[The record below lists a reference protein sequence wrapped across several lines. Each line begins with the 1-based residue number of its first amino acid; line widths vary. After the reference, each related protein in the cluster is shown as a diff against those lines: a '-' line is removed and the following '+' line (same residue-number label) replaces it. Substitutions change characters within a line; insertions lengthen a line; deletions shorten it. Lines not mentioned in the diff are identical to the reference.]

1 MAEEF
6 AEANRKFFDDLAD
19 KYDIKPWQQDL
30 HRKITTE
37 IQEKATTFIEPRLAA
52 HPPGLRLL
60 DYACGTGMLS
70 RALAPWITTTIGI
83 DISPKMVD
91 RYNALASS
99 PTPSTKDN
107 KTITGIVGD
116 LLNPTPSPSLS
127 SPDFYNFDIAGVC
140 AGFHHFHSPAL
151 AIERL
156 AERVK
161 PGGVVLIVDFC
172 LEDEEGKW
180 IPSRADHTV
189 TAHGFSEGTMRS
201 VFGGAGLV
209 EVGYSVMPGTVT
221 LRMDGAGEGGIERK
235 VFLGRARK
243 P

>member
-1 MAEEF
+1 M
-6 AEANRKFFDDLAD
+6 
-19 KYDIKPWQQDL
+19 
-30 HRKITTE
+30 
-37 IQEKATTFIEPRLAA
+37 
-52 HPPGLRLL
+52 
-60 DYACGTGMLS
+60 
-70 RALAPWITTTIGI
+70 
-83 DISPKMVD
+83 IS

-99 PTPSTKDN
+99 PTPFPNN
-107 KTITGIVGD
+107 KTTTGLVGD
-116 LLNPTPSPSLS
+116 LLTPSPTTPPTPSLDRPEL
-127 SPDFYNFDIAGVC
+127 YNFDIAGVC

-172 LEDEEGKW
+172 LEEEEGKW

-189 TAHGFSEGTMRS
+189 KAHGFSEKTMRE
-201 VFGGAGLV
+201 VFEGAGLV

-221 LRMDGAGEGGIERK
+221 LRMEEGEEKGIERK